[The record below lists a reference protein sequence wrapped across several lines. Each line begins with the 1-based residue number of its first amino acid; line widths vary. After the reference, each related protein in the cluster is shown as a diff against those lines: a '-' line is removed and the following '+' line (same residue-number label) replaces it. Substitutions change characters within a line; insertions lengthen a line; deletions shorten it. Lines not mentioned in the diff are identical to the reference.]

1 MTLIEKD
8 KVVSKDKEVVETF
21 GSYFVTILENLGINK
36 KFMSEEPVSNE
47 SVTNI
52 ITKFQN
58 HPSIIKI
65 KENHR
70 VGDARGNGGYDTL
83 FCVAKTE
90 KEKKGKKE
98 KVTKQKLLKVCH
110 QGQNVAV
117 LAILERLKFKKC
129 YCQPTMVTNNIF
141 QCSIAP
147 AL

>member
-1 MTLIEKD
+1 M
-8 KVVSKDKEVVETF
+8 
-21 GSYFVTILENLGINK
+21 TILENLGINK
-36 KFMSEEPVSNE
+36 KFMSEESVSNE

-65 KENHR
+65 KEIHR
-70 VGDARGNGGYDTL
+70 AGGTGVNGGYDPL

-110 QGQNVAV
+110 QDQNVTV
-117 LAILERLKFKKC
+117 LAILERLKFNKC